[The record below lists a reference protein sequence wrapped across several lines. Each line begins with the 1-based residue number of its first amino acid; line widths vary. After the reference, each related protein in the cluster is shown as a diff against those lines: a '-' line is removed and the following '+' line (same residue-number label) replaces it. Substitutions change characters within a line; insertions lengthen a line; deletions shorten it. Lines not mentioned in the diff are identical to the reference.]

1 MIYGFLY
8 TYGHVE
14 RRTLRQ
20 SAAVRRS
27 KRHRRPAVLSDISAE
42 DNSAGSQLTS
52 PIQGWS
58 LIPGLEELA
67 YYSTLGVVVHVD
79 LIS

>member
-1 MIYGFLY
+1 MAFCIFSGP
-8 TYGHVE
+8 VE

-27 KRHRRPAVLSDISAE
+27 KRHRHPAVLSDISQE
-42 DNSAGSQLTS
+42 DNLTAAQLTS

-58 LIPGLEELA
+58 QIPGLEELA
-67 YYSTLGVVVHVD
+67 YYSTLGVGC
-79 LIS
+79 LC